1 MSKLNAFVAK
11 LKSSQAEIKPP
22 QVEVKVVPKPEP
34 KVEAKAKSSAYVARR
49 PHAKTQKRNEQFAE
63 FITSEEAIELIKDV
77 KNTKKLKTLVD
88 AFKERYNESMP
99 LVTAYSIYNQ
109 IRNEK

>member
-1 MSKLNAFVAK
+1 MSRLNQFVAK
-11 LKSSQAEIKPP
+11 LKTSQAEIKPP
-22 QVEVKVVPKPEP
+22 QVEVKVVPKPA
-34 KVEAKAKSSAYVARR
+34 VEVKPVKGSAYVARR

-63 FITSEEAIELIKDV
+63 FITSDEAIALIKDV